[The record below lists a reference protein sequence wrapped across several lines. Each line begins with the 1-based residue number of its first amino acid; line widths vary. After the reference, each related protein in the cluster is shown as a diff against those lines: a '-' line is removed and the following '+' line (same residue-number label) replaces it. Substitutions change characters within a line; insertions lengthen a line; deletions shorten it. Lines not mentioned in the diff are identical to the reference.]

1 MSQNTHTSQFQ
12 KAIEVVESLS
22 ADDQLVLIDV
32 IKRRLFEK
40 RRNEIA
46 QAAADTVLAVHEG
59 QAKFGDVKDLRR
71 DLGLDE

>member
-12 KAIEVVESLS
+12 QAIEVVESLS
-22 ADDQLVLIDV
+22 ADDQLLLIDV
-32 IKRRLFEK
+32 IKRRLIEK
-40 RRNEIA
+40 RRTEIA

-59 QAKFGDVKDLRR
+59 RAKFGDVKDLRR